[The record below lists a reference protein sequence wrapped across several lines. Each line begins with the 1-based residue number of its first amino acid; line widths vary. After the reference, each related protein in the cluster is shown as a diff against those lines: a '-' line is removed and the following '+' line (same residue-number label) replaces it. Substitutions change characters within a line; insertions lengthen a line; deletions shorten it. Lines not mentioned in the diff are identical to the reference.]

1 MTRLSPFA
9 ANKKKDRVTIGKVGA
24 VHGIHGELRII
35 PLTDFVE
42 RFAGMKEVMVG
53 DEMLHIESCKFHK
66 QFVLLKFREYPV
78 REQAM
83 RLTGRLLT
91 VARDEAVPLEEGEF
105 YTFDIIGLT
114 VYDTAG
120 TELGT
125 VENVLRTG
133 SNDVYQARRPDGREL
148 LIPALK
154 AVVREIDIAG
164 GRMVVDL
171 PEETDDDMITLFP
184 EMFAGPFGASITKR
198 AVEKGILDIHFT
210 NFRDYSF
217 DKHRHVDDS
226 PFGGGAGMV
235 LKPEPMYRA
244 VRAVLEETAMHAA
257 SRRVLIMD
265 PAGPVFTQAKA
276 KELASYEQL
285 VFICGHY
292 EGFDARIYPL
302 ADEAISIGDFVLTG
316 GELPAMVIT
325 DAVSRMLPG
334 VLGDAESA
342 PTDSFYDGLLG
353 FPQYTRPRD
362 FEGMEVPEV
371 LLLGDHAKIRQWRHE
386 QSLRLTQEKRPDLLA
401 KKALSDEDRDILR
414 RFEQPG

>member
-1 MTRLSPFA
+1 M
-9 ANKKKDRVTIGKVGA
+9 
-24 VHGIHGELRII
+24 RI
-35 PLTDFVE
+35 
-42 RFAGMKEVMVG
+42 
-53 DEMLHIESCKFHK
+53 
-66 QFVLLKFREYPV
+66 
-78 REQAM
+78 
-83 RLTGRLLT
+83 
-91 VARDEAVPLEEGEF
+91 
-105 YTFDIIGLT
+105 
-114 VYDTAG
+114 
-120 TELGT
+120 
-125 VENVLRTG
+125 
-133 SNDVYQARRPDGREL
+133 
-148 LIPALK
+148 
-154 AVVREIDIAG
+154 
-164 GRMVVDL
+164 
-171 PEETDDDMITLFP
+171 DMITLFP

-244 VRAVLEETAMHAA
+244 VCAVLEETAMHAA

-371 LLLGDHAKIRQWRHE
+371 LLSGDHAKIRQWRHE

>member
-1 MTRLSPFA
+1 
-9 ANKKKDRVTIGKVGA
+9 
-24 VHGIHGELRII
+24 
-35 PLTDFVE
+35 
-42 RFAGMKEVMVG
+42 
-53 DEMLHIESCKFHK
+53 
-66 QFVLLKFREYPV
+66 
-78 REQAM
+78 
-83 RLTGRLLT
+83 
-91 VARDEAVPLEEGEF
+91 
-105 YTFDIIGLT
+105 
-114 VYDTAG
+114 
-120 TELGT
+120 
-125 VENVLRTG
+125 
-133 SNDVYQARRPDGREL
+133 
-148 LIPALK
+148 
-154 AVVREIDIAG
+154 
-164 GRMVVDL
+164 
-171 PEETDDDMITLFP
+171 
-184 EMFAGPFGASITKR
+184 
-198 AVEKGILDIHFT
+198 
-210 NFRDYSF
+210 
-217 DKHRHVDDS
+217 
-226 PFGGGAGMV
+226 
-235 LKPEPMYRA
+235 
-244 VRAVLEETAMHAA
+244 MHAA

-276 KELASYEQL
+276 KKLASYEQL

-371 LLLGDHAKIRQWRHE
+371 LLSGDHAKIRQWRHE

-401 KKALSDEDRDILR
+401 KKALSDEDREILR